1 MGQRRSSVQEYLDDL
16 HLLRGEQAAIAD
28 AAARVSFENTGRI
41 LEEGIKYGGIVFHWG
56 GRIVG
61 GIYAYRNHVSL
72 EFSEGSTLDDPQDVL
87 EGKGKFRRHLKFR
100 EVGNIDELNA
110 ENFIRQAL
118 RNILAD

>member
-16 HLLRGEQAAIAD
+16 NVLRGEQAAIAD
-28 AAARVSFENTGRI
+28 ALLGLFRKHGPN
-41 LEEGIKYGGIVFHWG
+41 LEEGIKYGGIVFHCG

-72 EFSEGSTLDDPQDVL
+72 EFSEGSTLNDPEDVL

-118 RNILAD
+118 RKILDG